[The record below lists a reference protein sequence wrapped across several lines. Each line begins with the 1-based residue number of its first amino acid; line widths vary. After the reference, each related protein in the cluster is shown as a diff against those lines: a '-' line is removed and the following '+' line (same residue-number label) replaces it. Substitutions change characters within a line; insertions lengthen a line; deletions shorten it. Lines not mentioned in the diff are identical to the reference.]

1 MPATALKVVQL
12 FKEPAG
18 TWGSA
23 ACATVRLI
31 GVTDAQ
37 ASLDQEIYQPPSL
50 GWLYP
55 ANQTV
60 EVAQSASGSIKQEGL
75 YQDICYWLDG
85 VFGPATASAGVGTA
99 QVRNYAAPIGGKT
112 APRSY
117 TIEFGTTAA
126 PIKMLGA
133 IPANITIEGEA
144 GKVWTVSCDLIGQ
157 KMATLTAL
165 STSGITNTRPVN
177 LIRVADTVLAVG
189 DWTGS
194 TYNAVTASLISFS
207 LKADPKRHLKTFAGS
222 VNPSSHGEDRWE
234 GSLATVLEF
243 NSTAAGYVT
252 AMLSGAVQRRIQL
265 TATNT
270 TPSRIAVVQ
279 LAGTLVEGAKLFEDR
294 DGNITVSLK
303 WNGTY
308 SNTLGNWLKLKV
320 TNELATLR

>member
-12 FKEPAG
+12 FAEPAS
-18 TWGSA
+18 TWGSTA
-23 ACATVRLI
+23 RATVKLI

-37 ASLDQEIYQPPSL
+37 ASLDQDVYQPPSL

-60 EVAQSASGSIKQEGL
+60 EVAQSASGSIKQDGL
-75 YQDICYWLDG
+75 YQDICYLLDG
-85 VFGPATASAGVGTA
+85 VFGPATASAGAGTA
-99 QVRNYAAPIGGKT
+99 QVRNYAAPIGATSK
-112 APRSY
+112 PRSY
-117 TIEFGTTAA
+117 TIEFGTTAG

-133 IPANITIEGEA
+133 IPASITIEGEA
-144 GKVWTVSCDLIGQ
+144 GKVWTVACDLIGQ

-165 STSGITNTRPVN
+165 STAATNTRPVN
-177 LIRVADTVLAVG
+177 LIRVADTVFAVG
-189 DWTGS
+189 AWANS
-194 TYNAVTASLISFS
+194 TYTNVAATLISFS
-207 LKADPKRHLKTFAGS
+207 LAADPKRHAKTYAGS

-234 GSLATVLEF
+234 GSLTTVLEF
-243 NSTAAGYVT
+243 NSTAAAYVT
-252 AMLSGAVQRRIQL
+252 AMLSGAVQRRIKL

-270 TPSRIAVVQ
+270 TPSRIAAVEF
-279 LAGTLVEGAKLFEDR
+279 AGTLVDGVKLFEDR

-308 SNTLGNWLKLKV
+308 SSTLGNWLKAKI